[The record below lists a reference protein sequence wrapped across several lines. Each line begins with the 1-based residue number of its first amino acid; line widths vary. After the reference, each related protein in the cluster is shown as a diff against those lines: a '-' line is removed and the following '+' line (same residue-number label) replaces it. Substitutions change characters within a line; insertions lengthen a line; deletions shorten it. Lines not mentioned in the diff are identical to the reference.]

1 MVTYHPALPSV
12 SNVLKKHWN
21 VMVDGNQELKRCF
34 PKPPMVGYRRGKN
47 IKDELIRAK
56 VSSARKSARIQ
67 KGYKPCGAGCQV
79 CWMSKRT
86 TKHSC
91 PRTKKSWR
99 ISSHI
104 NCNSRNVIYKLTC
117 RKPSCRKWFYLG
129 ETKRQLRVR
138 ALEHK
143 GVVRRKVKNEVG
155 SHFAR
160 GHGKNPESYLQIE
173 GIERVFPFGD
183 DLLRKRRESLW
194 IQCYDAI
201 RFGANTRD

>member
-1 MVTYHPALPSV
+1 
-12 SNVLKKHWN
+12 
-21 VMVDGNQELKRCF
+21 
-34 PKPPMVGYRRGKN
+34 MVGYRRGKN
-47 IKDELIRAK
+47 IKDELMRAK

-155 SHFAR
+155 SHFSR

-194 IQCYDAI
+194 IQRYDAI